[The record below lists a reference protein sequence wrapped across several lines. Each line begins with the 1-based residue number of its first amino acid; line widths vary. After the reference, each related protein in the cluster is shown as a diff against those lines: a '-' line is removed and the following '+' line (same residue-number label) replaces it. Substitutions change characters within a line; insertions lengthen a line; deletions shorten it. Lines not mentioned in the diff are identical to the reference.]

1 MVAANDILQ
10 RRDEIRHFIAIN
22 KLEQAIK
29 RLMDFIKD
37 FDEQYQDDVILI
49 SMDYYDW
56 KEEKE
61 SGETQRSQIKMEKR
75 RLAARILDTMR
86 FVLEKL

>member
-1 MVAANDILQ
+1 
-10 RRDEIRHFIAIN
+10 
-22 KLEQAIK
+22 
-29 RLMDFIKD
+29 MDFIKD
-37 FDEQYQDDVILI
+37 FDDQYQDDVILI

-61 SGETQRSQIKMEKR
+61 SGDTDRSQIKMEKR

-86 FVLEKL
+86 YVLEKL